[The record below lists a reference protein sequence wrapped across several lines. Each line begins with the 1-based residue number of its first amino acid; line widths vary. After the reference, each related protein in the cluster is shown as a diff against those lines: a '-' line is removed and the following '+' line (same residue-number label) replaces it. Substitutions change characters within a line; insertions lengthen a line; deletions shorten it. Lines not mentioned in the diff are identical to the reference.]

1 MAKLKLLDDTCLRP
15 NVEYME
21 AKRNILRNKR
31 MGRYATQQEYV
42 EARNRLTARWMRNV
56 YAW

>member
-1 MAKLKLLDDTCLRP
+1 MAKLKLLDDAWLRP

-31 MGRYATQQEYV
+31 MSRYSTQQEYV

>member
-1 MAKLKLLDDTCLRP
+1 MAKLKLLDDSLLRP

-31 MGRYATQQEYV
+31 MAKYATQQEYV

>member
-1 MAKLKLLDDTCLRP
+1 MAKLKLLDDTWLRP

-31 MGRYATQQEYV
+31 MVGTLRSKSTLKLVIA
-42 EARNRLTARWMRNV
+42 
-56 YAW
+56 

>member
-1 MAKLKLLDDTCLRP
+1 MAKLKLLDDTWLRP

-31 MGRYATQQEYV
+31 MGVGTLRSKSTL
-42 EARNRLTARWMRNV
+42 RLVTA
-56 YAW
+56 

>member
-1 MAKLKLLDDTCLRP
+1 MAKLKLLDDTWLRP

-31 MGRYATQQEYV
+31 MGRYSTQQEYV

-56 YAW
+56 YTW